1 MSAYLVKYKDDPT
14 LYDWERDDEWESEE
28 EYIGYILAMEAPDQ
42 IEEIRRRRDGV
53 TVWKKEPE

>member
-1 MSAYLVKYKDDPT
+1 MSTYLVKYKEDPT

-28 EYIGYILAMEAPDQ
+28 EYIGYILAMEDPNQ